1 VITGFCSKCNKVW
14 TLETKQG
21 QCQWCGSL
29 AACVTVKA
37 QALRSIKSSRRRKAK
52 QDQDYGSGYSQLEGE
67 WLTYYKVASH
77 FSRKARADDRGDLLH
92 DVMLTLYQVAHADG
106 QKPMTEP
113 LMYRIA
119 SHAVANYWRSQY
131 KLTNGLNCGTCSQ
144 AQRKACK
151 DDWLYPECPKA
162 IRLESLSKPIV
173 DGEGNMTELGE
184 LIADDQ
190 ATDFD
195 EWLDTKLFE
204 AGYPSTLV
212 EIASYIRDGEALTN
226 AQMCYL
232 WRFRKKTQQKLP
244 MGDRFCPPATDI
256 YSGATVQASA

>member
-1 VITGFCSKCNKVW
+1 
-14 TLETKQG
+14 
-21 QCQWCGSL
+21 
-29 AACVTVKA
+29 VKA

-184 LIADDQ
+184 LIADDK
-190 ATDFD
+190 ATDLP
-195 EWLDTKLFE
+195 EWLDTRLFQ
-204 AGYPSTLV
+204 AGYPLRL
-212 EIASYIRDGEALTN
+212 IAIVQKITEGVALSHYEWN
-226 AQMCYL
+226 YL
-232 WRFRKKTQQKLP
+232 YRFRKKTQQKLP
-244 MGDRFCPPATDI
+244 DMVRFTPPATDI